1 MLRVKLVALDLDGT
15 LLERDG
21 TILPELRDAL
31 IQLSE
36 KGVKVTTASGRFLES
51 QLEFLE
57 PMGLGA
63 KVEVPHALIT
73 NEQEIYIASAGR
85 YVSLIERNS
94 EIERAW
100 LKAVSKVMDL
110 LRETLSEL
118 ESMGF
123 KASLWAGEEE
133 VVQRHLAGLLFEE
146 IREAKEAERYLKNK
160 IKERRLNFKCNRSGR
175 LVQVLL
181 PFAGKGETVKVLAEY
196 WNIEFSKVLCIGDSS
211 HDMDMLD
218 GRYGFIP
225 ATVSNADEEIVE
237 VVRRVGGYVS
247 PLPHGRGVLD
257 VLKNFKLIE

>member
-36 KGVKVTTASGRFLES
+36 KGVKVTTASSRFLES

-73 NEQEIYIASAGR
+73 N
-85 YVSLIERNS
+85 
-94 EIERAW
+94 
-100 LKAVSKVMDL
+100 D
-110 LRETLSEL
+110 
-118 ESMGF
+118 
-123 KASLWAGEEE
+123 
-133 VVQRHLAGLLFEE
+133 
-146 IREAKEAERYLKNK
+146 
-160 IKERRLNFKCNRSGR
+160 RSGR

-196 WNIEFSKVLCIGDSS
+196 WNIEFSKVLCIDDSF

-247 PLPHGRGVLD
+247 PFPHGRGVLD
-257 VLKNFKLIE
+257 VLKHFKLIE

>member
-1 MLRVKLVALDLDGT
+1 M
-15 LLERDG
+15 
-21 TILPELRDAL
+21 
-31 IQLSE
+31 
-36 KGVKVTTASGRFLES
+36 TTASGRFLES

-57 PMGLGA
+57 PMDLGA
-63 KVEVPHALIT
+63 KVEVPHAPIT
-73 NEQEIYIASAGR
+73 NEQEIYIASAGQ

-110 LRETLSEL
+110 LRETISEL

-123 KASLWAGEEE
+123 KASLWADEEE

-146 IREAKEAERYLKNK
+146 IREAKGAERYLKNK

-196 WNIEFSKVLCIGDSS
+196 WNTEFSRVLCIGDSS

-247 PLPHGRGVLD
+247 PFPHGRGVLD
-257 VLKNFKLIE
+257 VLKHFKLIE